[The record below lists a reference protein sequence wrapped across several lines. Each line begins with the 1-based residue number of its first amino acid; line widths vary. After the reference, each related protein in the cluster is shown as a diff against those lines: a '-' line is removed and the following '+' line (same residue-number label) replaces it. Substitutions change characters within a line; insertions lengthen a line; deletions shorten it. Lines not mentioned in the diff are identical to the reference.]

1 MISARPRLPGQ
12 FCGPTSPAARGT
24 AGSRRFRRSARRARS
39 ATSFGRRRPTSTSPI
54 YGLPVLKANDH
65 IANTA
70 VQKGRQGARAL
81 LGRRGAVRSNERQP
95 RLPRLGGWA
104 GRSKINRRCSGF
116 NRARGE
122 GRGLYVALTPRPHL
136 GSSVGPTSRPRR
148 PGRGLE
154 AKRRTGREA
163 RSSAHE

>member
-116 NRARGE
+116 NRSRRGPGALRRIDAATASRIVRGAHEPSASSWPRPRGE
-122 GRGLYVALTPRPHL
+122 TPHR
-136 GSSVGPTSRPRR
+136 SRSAFFGP
-148 PGRGLE
+148 
-154 AKRRTGREA
+154 
-163 RSSAHE
+163 